1 MEKLLEMQP
10 TFTFLEG
17 DVIEQLKTISDG
29 IVDCIV
35 TSPPY
40 NLLVRYLYPTYTLLI
55 TYLVICLTICL
66 ATKWANLLS

>member
-1 MEKLLEMQP
+1 MDKLLEMQP
-10 TFTFLEG
+10 TYTFLEG

-40 NLLVRYLYPTYTLLI
+40 NLGINYGP
-55 TYLVICLTICL
+55 
-66 ATKWANLLS
+66 KS